1 HQQEFSESLSG
12 YNLLDDH
19 VIDIPDGCT
28 RMWNFDERCKV
39 LSEKGDTII
48 VESKTKEDK
57 SWKFTLSKKRMRE
70 IHHSKSNQ
78 LWCVENDEAYFYIN
92 SFYYYGPYPATM
104 EIGGIILEKQK

>member
-1 HQQEFSESLSG
+1 
-12 YNLLDDH
+12 
-19 VIDIPDGCT
+19 
-28 RMWNFDERCKV
+28 
-39 LSEKGDTII
+39 
-48 VESKTKEDK
+48 
-57 SWKFTLSKKRMRE
+57 MRE

>member
-1 HQQEFSESLSG
+1 MFSDIKEEAFLTLIKSL
-12 YNLLDDH
+12 NTE
-19 VIDIPDGCT
+19 IKDIIIKT
-28 RMWNFDERCKV
+28 YYITY
-39 LSEKGDTII
+39 EKNC
-48 VESKTKEDK
+48 KTKEDK